1 MLTQNPLLR
10 RSLSAAVALFIAAVS
25 SVAQSAN
32 PPSVPDLLE
41 LPALESQRAQQ
52 ALHLAVTAAG
62 ERLVAVGER
71 GIVRL
76 SDDRGHTWRQ
86 ARHVP
91 VSVALTAVA
100 FVSAS
105 EGWAVGHS
113 GVVLHSTDGGETWT
127 LQLEGNQVAQIV
139 AQDAR
144 ERAAAG
150 EAGADQRLRSA
161 EALVEDGPDKP
172 FLDVASVSATQGYV
186 VGAYGLTLQTHDG
199 GASWQSLMGQ
209 VPNPRGRH
217 LYQVRL
223 RDQQV
228 LLCGE
233 QGALFRSTDGGRS
246 FAEIHSPYSGTF
258 FGALIL
264 DDHAVLA
271 YGLRGNA
278 WRSLDDGLTW
288 QQAQIGQPVTLSAG
302 LRLRDGS
309 LLLADESGRLLRSTD
324 NAAHFA
330 TLPLHPGTGITG
342 LVQARDGAL
351 ILSSS
356 RGMSRIEPEAIEAGA
371 KP

>member
-127 LQLEGNQVAQIV
+127 RQLEGNQVAQIV

-144 ERAAAG
+144 ERAVAG

-172 FLDVASVSATQGYV
+172 FLDVAFVSATQGYV
-186 VGAYGLTLQTHDG
+186 VGAYGLALQTHDG

-233 QGALFRSTDGGRS
+233 QGALFRSTDGGHS
-246 FAEIHSPYSGTF
+246 FAEIDSPYSGTF

-264 DDHAVLA
+264 EDHAVLA

>member
-1 MLTQNPLLR
+1 MLTQNLLFR
-10 RSLSAAVALFIAAVS
+10 RSLSAVVVLFIAGLS

-32 PPSVPDLLE
+32 TPSVPDLLD

-52 ALHLAVTAAG
+52 ALQLAVTRAG
-62 ERLVAVGER
+62 DRLVAVGER

-91 VSVALTAVA
+91 VSVALTAVV
-100 FVSAS
+100 FVSAT

-113 GVVLHSTDGGETWT
+113 GVVLHSVDGGETWT
-127 LQLEGNQVAQIV
+127 RQLEGNQVAQIV
-139 AQDAR
+139 VQDAR

-150 EAGADQRLRSA
+150 EAGADQQLRSA
-161 EALVEDGPDKP
+161 EALVEEGPDKP
-172 FLDVASVSATQGYV
+172 FLDVAFVSATQGYV
-186 VGAYGLTLQTHDG
+186 VGAYGLALQTRDG
-199 GASWQSLMGQ
+199 GTHWQSLMGR

-217 LYQVRL
+217 LYQVQVL
-223 RDQQV
+223 DQQL

-246 FAEIHSPYSGTF
+246 FAEIRTPYSGTF
-258 FGALIL
+258 FGALLL
-264 DDHAVLA
+264 DGHGLLA

-288 QQAQIGQPVTLSAG
+288 QKAQIGQPVTLSAG

-324 NAAHFA
+324 HAADFA

-342 LVQARDGAL
+342 LVQASDGAL

-356 RGMSRIEPEAIEAGA
+356 RGMSRIEPEAIEAGV